1 MADFSTRPPQISI
14 GSVRRRPGVPA
25 AASADAVRGARDGLA
40 AAAATVQ
47 APSGLLRLPR
57 LAVRLREG
65 AGAGEIAEA
74 VRRAI
79 AAAIS
84 RKD

>member
-1 MADFSTRPPQISI
+1 MDEFSSRPPQISI
-14 GSVRRRPGVPA
+14 GSVRRRPDVPA
-25 AASADAVRGARDGLA
+25 AAAADAVRGAQDGLA
-40 AAAATVQ
+40 AAAAAVQ

-57 LAVRLREG
+57 LGVRLRAG

-79 AAAIS
+79 AAAI
-84 RKD
+84 RMRG